1 MATKK
6 KSTAAKS
13 MAKKAS
19 KSKSPHK
26 GAHSSGA
33 KHGALLPNKEVRKYA
48 DELYGGVK
56 VPFRD

>member
-1 MATKK
+1 
-6 KSTAAKS
+6 